1 MSMTREPNKAKC
13 YTTKNWRIST
23 NSIVGKFG
31 YFCQKKEQQ
40 FTIKHFLKLMNKY
53 IIFAFLLICQNL
65 FAQEE
70 DKKAGTQAYKEFNEW
85 LNDTIPTIT
94 DQYSLTYNH
103 DLERYEELNVRI
115 LVNAEVKNGKMT
127 ILNSTSRKHNLDYVM
142 NLIKD
147 FHTTL
152 PQNYRLHMEETV
164 LYQPNC
170 YGCPLEEDGYTSLPS
185 NINHR
190 QIICN
195 IRHLQICK

>member
-1 MSMTREPNKAKC
+1 
-13 YTTKNWRIST
+13 
-23 NSIVGKFG
+23 
-31 YFCQKKEQQ
+31 
-40 FTIKHFLKLMNKY
+40 MNKY
-53 IIFAFLLICQNL
+53 IIFVFLLICQKL

-170 YGCPLEEDGYTSLPS
+170 YGCPLEEDGYTSASVNYQVTLITDKLFAIYDIYKYVS
-185 NINHR
+185 SAYVYDKRTKQGKMLYHDELESIY
-190 QIICN
+190 
-195 IRHLQICK
+195 K

>member
-1 MSMTREPNKAKC
+1 
-13 YTTKNWRIST
+13 
-23 NSIVGKFG
+23 
-31 YFCQKKEQQ
+31 
-40 FTIKHFLKLMNKY
+40 MNKY
-53 IIFAFLLICQNL
+53 IIFVFLLICQNL

-164 LYQPNC
+164 LDQPNC
-170 YGCPLEEDGYTSLPS
+170 YGCPLEEDGYTSASVNYQVTLITDKLFAIYDIYKYVS
-185 NINHR
+185 SAYVYDKRTKQGKMLYHEELENIY
-190 QIICN
+190 
-195 IRHLQICK
+195 K

>member
-1 MSMTREPNKAKC
+1 
-13 YTTKNWRIST
+13 
-23 NSIVGKFG
+23 
-31 YFCQKKEQQ
+31 
-40 FTIKHFLKLMNKY
+40 MNKY

-103 DLERYEELNVRI
+103 DLEQYEELNVRI

-142 NLIKD
+142 NLIKNLIFIIHLEFD
-147 FHTTL
+147 LCHLNFLIFIIHWNIFTIIS
-152 PQNYRLHMEETV
+152 
-164 LYQPNC
+164 LY
-170 YGCPLEEDGYTSLPS
+170 
-185 NINHR
+185 
-190 QIICN
+190 
-195 IRHLQICK
+195 